1 MKTNEK
7 PPVTQILLPIL
18 IFAVLGM
25 GLWFAFPDL
34 RASSGG
40 HAQENNPPITASDTS
55 GINLEKEPESISAIP
70 PLETEPPQDDKQQPA
85 ALSSY
90 PLADHSWG
98 DTFNPQKSTPSQG
111 YFAWYINTNQPKQ
124 VIGRETVNSIAINYP
139 FDQFLKIPSED
150 FGAYWAG
157 RLHVPQR
164 GVYRISADISWAKM
178 RVMLN
183 RHIIAE
189 SENSSENQI
198 VLLEP
203 GDYLLEVEYIN
214 NWHTTGFQLTVAPV
228 IEEMDSSDLPA
239 AVAARQLPAR
249 TVAYAVSV
257 NESSNRNNS
266 LILQTPTGNT
276 PYILILSSS
285 NAVQWDIQGRA
296 PELVIY
302 NNASSGSTVH
312 MAGQVPQIAW
322 KNRIPY
328 DITNQEVSS
337 CHCTVHDFHCNNSR
351 ISLKEL
357 AADIRQLTGFPLQGF
372 SGEYRTN
379 YLPIP
384 QTIVNSASIANNAR
398 QLQEIEQAR
407 QACTK
412 RNNAGFEDM
421 MQR

>member
-18 IFAVLGM
+18 IFVALGM
-25 GLWFAFPDL
+25 GLWFASPDL

-40 HAQENNPPITASDTS
+40 HAQQNNPPITASDAS
-55 GINLEKEPESISAIP
+55 GISLGKEPKPIAAIP

-85 ALSSY
+85 ALGSY
-90 PLADHSWG
+90 PLAGHSWG
-98 DTFNPQKSTPSQG
+98 DIFNPQKSTPSQG

-124 VIGRETVNSIAINYP
+124 VIGRETVNSIAINYHS
-139 FDQFLKIPSED
+139 DQFLKIPSED

-157 RLHVPQR
+157 RLHVPQS
-164 GVYRISADISWAKM
+164 GAYHISADISWAKM

-189 SENSSENQI
+189 SENSSKNQM
-198 VLLEP
+198 VWLEP
-203 GDYLLEVEYIN
+203 GNYLLEVEYIN
-214 NWHTTGFQLTVAPV
+214 NWPTTGFQLTVAPV
-228 IEEMDSSDLPA
+228 IEELDDSALSEAL
-239 AVAARQLPAR
+239 AARQLPAQ
-249 TVAYAVSV
+249 TLAYAVSV
-257 NESSNRNNS
+257 NESSSRNNS
-266 LILQTPTGNT
+266 LILQAPTGNT

-302 NNASSGSTVH
+302 NNASSGSTVRT
-312 MAGQVPQIAW
+312 AGHVPQIAW
-322 KNRIPY
+322 KNRIPH
-328 DITNQEVSS
+328 DITNRKISS
-337 CHCTVHDFHCNNSR
+337 CYCSAHDFHCGHSR
-351 ISLKEL
+351 TSLKDF
-357 AADIRQLTGFPLQGF
+357 AANIQQLTGFPLQGF
-372 SGEYRTN
+372 SGEYSAS

-384 QTIVNSASIANNAR
+384 QTIVNSASIANSAR